1 MIHLTVV
8 LDDRG
13 VRAEKRYTHQD
24 RSKYFFA

>member
-8 LDDRG
+8 LDDRD

-24 RSKYFFA
+24 RLKYFLA